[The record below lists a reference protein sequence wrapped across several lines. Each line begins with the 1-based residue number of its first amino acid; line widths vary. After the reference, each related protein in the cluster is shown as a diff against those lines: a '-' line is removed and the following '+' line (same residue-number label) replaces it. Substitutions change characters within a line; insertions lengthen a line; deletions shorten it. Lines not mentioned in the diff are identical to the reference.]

1 MKLPTDRTLLLKI
14 VAGLAAGLLLL
25 DYVVVEPAVGSWSAQ
40 SDRIAA
46 LQKKVNRGQNLLD
59 REDRIR
65 NVWAAMQRA
74 NLPVDHSAAEAA
86 ALNAINR
93 WKADSGITLT
103 NWVPQWQSLEDEGY
117 DAFECRVAGTG
128 DQVSIGR
135 FLFDLNTDALPCNLE
150 ECEISTRDAHGQ
162 QLTMT
167 ARFSF
172 ARVSPDIRAG
182 LNAGRSGG
190 VGKGRS
196 TNEE

>member
-1 MKLPTDRTLLLKI
+1 MTLPSDRTTLLKI
-14 VAGLAAGLLLL
+14 VAGLCVGLLLL
-25 DYVVVEPAVGSWSAQ
+25 NYLVLNPAVQSWDEQ

-46 LQKKVNRGQNLLD
+46 LQKKVDRGQNLLD
-59 REDRIR
+59 QEDRLR
-65 NVWAAMQRA
+65 NVWAAMQRT
-74 NLPVDHSAAEAA
+74 NLPADNSVAEAA
-86 ALNAINR
+86 AFTAMNT
-93 WKADSGITLT
+93 WKADSGIGLT
-103 NWVPQWQSLEDEGY
+103 NLTPQWQTHDDEGY

-182 LNAGRSGG
+182 LSTGRSNTTR
-190 VGKGRS
+190 GRNG
-196 TNEE
+196 NEE